1 MHSKES
7 LELTFQIPINAVS
20 QVRGNH
26 GELCAKMH
34 EITL

>member
-1 MHSKES
+1 MHSKVS

-26 GELCAKMH
+26 GEMCAKMH